1 MDTSHSHPISGTGAE
16 VNCVLV
22 LAFPWGPS
30 WVLEKTGCQLHPPCT
45 STALVQVQGKAGAL
59 LPWKQGQAEE
69 HNQSLY
75 SPTRAYLHRQSLN
88 KPAGKQHSLG
98 VKQHQKQ
105 SLEVQHEQRLAQKH
119 GELIRTYMAV
129 GHKLDLISQL
139 RALLPSFLA
148 NLTMEAATL
157 LPFALACR
165 GKEKA
170 VTDSGPSCTTQGISH
185 SGASLPMSSGVG

>member
-1 MDTSHSHPISGTGAE
+1 MDTNHSHPIGGTGAE

-22 LAFPWGPS
+22 LASPWGPS
-30 WVLEKTGCQLHPPCT
+30 WVPKKTGSQLHPPCT

-75 SPTRAYLHRQSLN
+75 SPTPAYLHRQSLN

-105 SLEVQHEQRLAQKH
+105 SLEVQHEQFPQRLAQKH
-119 GELIRTYMAV
+119 CELVRTCMAV
-129 GHKLDLISQL
+129 GHKTRPDQPAPGTHSKFLSQL
-139 RALLPSFLA
+139 NNGGCHLVALHTCLP
-148 NLTMEAATL
+148 
-157 LPFALACR
+157 R
-165 GKEKA
+165 KQKG
-170 VTDSGPSCTTQGISH
+170 SH
-185 SGASLPMSSGVG
+185 